1 MVDNM
6 AELVYRKMGAKIRY
20 YRQLKG
26 INQTDF
32 AIKVSI
38 SSQYL
43 SKIENGK
50 RIPSLPV
57 LLSIAEALE
66 VDVAVKDR
74 PIIIVPKILDTL
86 IASPKVRI
94 PLIIMQARVIKS

>member
-6 AELVYRKMGAKIRY
+6 AELVYCKMGAKIRY

-66 VDVAVKDR
+66 VEVAEL
-74 PIIIVPKILDTL
+74 LDG
-86 IASPKVRI
+86 KNV
-94 PLIIMQARVIKS
+94 

>member
-20 YRQLKG
+20 YRQVKG

-50 RIPSLPV
+50 RIPSL
-57 LLSIAEALE
+57 SIAEALE
-66 VDVAVKDR
+66 VEVAEL
-74 PIIIVPKILDTL
+74 LDG
-86 IASPKVRI
+86 KNV
-94 PLIIMQARVIKS
+94 

>member
-1 MVDNM
+1 MADEMV
-6 AELVYRKMGAKIRY
+6 ELVYRKMGAKIRY

-32 AIKVSI
+32 AVQLSI

-57 LLSIAEALE
+57 LLSIADELG
-66 VDVAVKDR
+66 VAVAELLKNED
-74 PIIIVPKILDTL
+74 V
-86 IASPKVRI
+86 
-94 PLIIMQARVIKS
+94 

>member
-20 YRQLKG
+20 YRKLKG

-66 VDVAVKDR
+66 VEVAELLDGKKCVKSLLVV
-74 PIIIVPKILDTL
+74 ICMVSNFLYTL
-86 IASPKVRI
+86 TET
-94 PLIIMQARVIKS
+94 L

>member
-20 YRQLKG
+20 YRQVKG

-38 SSQYL
+38 
-43 SKIENGK
+43 
-50 RIPSLPV
+50 LPN
-57 LLSIAEALE
+57 I
-66 VDVAVKDR
+66 
-74 PIIIVPKILDTL
+74 
-86 IASPKVRI
+86 
-94 PLIIMQARVIKS
+94 

>member
-1 MVDNM
+1 MADEM
-6 AELVYRKMGAKIRY
+6 AELVYRKIGAKIRY

-26 INQTDF
+26 TNQTEF
-32 AIKVSI
+32 AAQLSI

-57 LLSIAEALE
+57 LLSIADELG
-66 VDVAVKDR
+66 VAVAELLKNEY
-74 PIIIVPKILDTL
+74 V
-86 IASPKVRI
+86 
-94 PLIIMQARVIKS
+94 

>member
-1 MVDNM
+1 MVKGGFPMADDM

-32 AIKVSI
+32 SVQLSI

-57 LLSIAEALE
+57 LLSIAEALGIE
-66 VDVAVKDR
+66 LAEL
-74 PIIIVPKILDTL
+74 LDG
-86 IASPKVRI
+86 KNV
-94 PLIIMQARVIKS
+94 

>member
-20 YRQLKG
+20 YRQVKG
-26 INQTDF
+26 I

-66 VDVAVKDR
+66 VEVAEL
-74 PIIIVPKILDTL
+74 LDG
-86 IASPKVRI
+86 KNV
-94 PLIIMQARVIKS
+94 

>member
-20 YRQLKG
+20 YRQVKG

-50 RIPSLPV
+50 RIPSLEYCRG
-57 LLSIAEALE
+57 LGGGGSG
-66 VDVAVKDR
+66 AVGR
-74 PIIIVPKILDTL
+74 
-86 IASPKVRI
+86 
-94 PLIIMQARVIKS
+94 

>member
-32 AIKVSI
+32 AIN
-38 SSQYL
+38 SQYL

-66 VDVAVKDR
+66 VEVAEL
-74 PIIIVPKILDTL
+74 LDG
-86 IASPKVRI
+86 KNV
-94 PLIIMQARVIKS
+94 

>member
-6 AELVYRKMGAKIRY
+6 AELVYGKMGEEIRN
-20 YRQLKG
+20 YRQLKS
-26 INQTDF
+26 INQKNF
-32 AIKVSI
+32 PIKQSS

-66 VDVAVKDR
+66 VEVAEL
-74 PIIIVPKILDTL
+74 LDG
-86 IASPKVRI
+86 KNV
-94 PLIIMQARVIKS
+94 

>member
-20 YRQLKG
+20 YRQVKG

-66 VDVAVKDR
+66 VEVADCWTVKMC
-74 PIIIVPKILDTL
+74 KIFIGSNLYGE
-86 IASPKVRI
+86 
-94 PLIIMQARVIKS
+94 

>member
-20 YRQLKG
+20 YRQVKG

-66 VDVAVKDR
+66 VEVAELLARKNLLVV
-74 PIIIVPKILDTL
+74 ICMVSNFLYTWTEIL
-86 IASPKVRI
+86 
-94 PLIIMQARVIKS
+94 

>member
-50 RIPSLPV
+50 RIM
-57 LLSIAEALE
+57 
-66 VDVAVKDR
+66 R
-74 PIIIVPKILDTL
+74 PAYRTL
-86 IASPKVRI
+86 IKNRDYIALDER
-94 PLIIMQARVIKS
+94 

>member
-20 YRQLKG
+20 YRQVKG

-50 RIPSLPV
+50 RIPSL
-57 LLSIAEALE
+57 LE
-66 VDVAVKDR
+66 YCRGLGGGGSGAVGR
-74 PIIIVPKILDTL
+74 
-86 IASPKVRI
+86 
-94 PLIIMQARVIKS
+94 

>member
-20 YRQLKG
+20 YRQVKG

-50 RIPSLPV
+50 RIPRPV

-66 VDVAVKDR
+66 VEVAEL
-74 PIIIVPKILDTL
+74 LDG
-86 IASPKVRI
+86 KNV
-94 PLIIMQARVIKS
+94 

>member
-20 YRQLKG
+20 YRQVKG
-26 INQTDF
+26 INQT

-66 VDVAVKDR
+66 VEVAEL
-74 PIIIVPKILDTL
+74 LDG
-86 IASPKVRI
+86 KNV
-94 PLIIMQARVIKS
+94 

>member
-50 RIPSLPV
+50 RIPSL
-57 LLSIAEALE
+57 SIAEALE
-66 VDVAVKDR
+66 VEVAEL
-74 PIIIVPKILDTL
+74 LDG
-86 IASPKVRI
+86 KNV
-94 PLIIMQARVIKS
+94 

>member
-26 INQTDF
+26 LNQTDF
-32 AIKVSI
+32 AILVSI

-66 VDVAVKDR
+66 VEVAEL
-74 PIIIVPKILDTL
+74 LDG
-86 IASPKVRI
+86 KNV
-94 PLIIMQARVIKS
+94 

>member
-20 YRQLKG
+20 YKG

-32 AIKVSI
+32 AALLSI

-66 VDVAVKDR
+66 VEVAELLKNEKR
-74 PIIIVPKILDTL
+74 G
-86 IASPKVRI
+86 
-94 PLIIMQARVIKS
+94 IKL

>member
-1 MVDNM
+1 MADEM
-6 AELVYRKMGAKIRY
+6 AELVYRKIGAKIRY

-32 AIKVSI
+32 AVQLSI

-57 LLSIAEALE
+57 LLSIADELG
-66 VDVAVKDR
+66 VAVAELLKNED
-74 PIIIVPKILDTL
+74 V
-86 IASPKVRI
+86 
-94 PLIIMQARVIKS
+94 

>member
-20 YRQLKG
+20 YRQVKG

-50 RIPSLPV
+50 RIPSLEYRRG
-57 LLSIAEALE
+57 LGGGGSG
-66 VDVAVKDR
+66 AVGR
-74 PIIIVPKILDTL
+74 
-86 IASPKVRI
+86 
-94 PLIIMQARVIKS
+94 

>member
-1 MVDNM
+1 MADEM

-32 AIKVSI
+32 AVQLSI

-57 LLSIAEALE
+57 LLSIADELG
-66 VDVAVKDR
+66 VAVAELLKNED
-74 PIIIVPKILDTL
+74 V
-86 IASPKVRI
+86 
-94 PLIIMQARVIKS
+94 

>member
-1 MVDNM
+1 MADEM
-6 AELVYRKMGAKIRY
+6 AELVYRKIGAKIRY

-26 INQTDF
+26 TNQTEF
-32 AIKVSI
+32 AAQLSI

-43 SKIENGK
+43 SKIENSK

-66 VDVAVKDR
+66 IELAEL
-74 PIIIVPKILDTL
+74 LDG
-86 IASPKVRI
+86 KNV
-94 PLIIMQARVIKS
+94 